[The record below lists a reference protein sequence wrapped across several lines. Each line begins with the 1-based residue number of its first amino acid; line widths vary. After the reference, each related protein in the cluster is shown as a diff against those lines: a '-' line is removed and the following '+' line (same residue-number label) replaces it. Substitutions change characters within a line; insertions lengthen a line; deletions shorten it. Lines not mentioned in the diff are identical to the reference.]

1 MTIVKFKD
9 QNYDKI
15 KSKCLSNGELFTD
28 HLFPAGDS
36 ILFKSKRLGTV
47 EWKRPNVNIW
57 ISKH

>member
-47 EWKRPNVNIW
+47 EWKRPNVNI
-57 ISKH
+57 